1 MAVRPFGETRPA
13 IAATAYIDPQ
23 AVVIGDVAIGEDSSL
38 WPMAVAR
45 GDVNAIRIG
54 EGSNVQDGTVL
65 HVTHDHEGAPG
76 GHPLE
81 LGDAVTVG
89 HNVTLHGCRVGERC
103 LIGMGAVVLDGAVL
117 EPEVLLAAGS
127 LVPPGKTL
135 EGGYLHRGSPA
146 RPARRLS
153 AGERE
158 QLAYSARHYVALKD
172 RYRGG

>member
-1 MAVRPFGETRPA
+1 MGIRVFADILPE

-23 AVVIGDVAIGEDSSL
+23 AVVIGDVVVGADSSL

-54 EGSNVQDGTVL
+54 ERSNIQDGTVL

-76 GHPLE
+76 GHPLYI
-81 LGDAVTVG
+81 GDEVTVG
-89 HNVTLHGCRVGERC
+89 HNVTLHGCTVGERC

-127 LVPPGKTL
+127 LVSPGKTL
-135 EGGYLHRGSPA
+135 EGGHLYRGSPA
-146 RPARRLS
+146 RPARALT
-153 AGERE
+153 AAERE

-172 RYRGG
+172 RYRDG